1 MSQTDKLTHKDVKEL
16 AKHDV
21 FRERTIETI
30 EYVSEHKGDLYKYIG
45 LGVVVVALI
54 AGFFW
59 YRGHQHS
66 LRQEALQNL
75 LNIYNATVTGGGQA
89 PPFAAKTYNTEGEK
103 TQAIRSEF
111 SKFAEAN
118 KGTNEGAI
126 AAYYLGVNWAESG
139 NGGEAEKWLTQAGD
153 EGDNDYR
160 SLAKITL
167 AQFYSSQGKEDQAL
181 KLIQQVMDHP
191 SAFISKEHATIEK
204 ARVLMKSNPAE
215 ARKLLEPLR
224 TARAAISQVA
234 LQLLSNL
241 K

>member
-1 MSQTDKLTHKDVKEL
+1 MSQTDKLTRKDVKEL

-30 EYVSEHKGDLYKYIG
+30 EYVSEHKTDLYKYIG
-45 LGVVVVALI
+45 LGVAVVALI

-66 LRQEALQNL
+66 VRQEGLQEL
-75 LNIYNATVTGGGQA
+75 LHIYNAAVTGGGQA
-89 PPFAAKTYNTEGEK
+89 PPFAAKAYNTDGEK

-118 KGTNEGAI
+118 KGTDEGAV
-126 AAYYLGVNWAESG
+126 AAYYLGVNWAEAG
-139 NGGEAEKWLTQAGD
+139 NGAEAEKWLKQAGE
-153 EGDNDYR
+153 EGNNDYR

-167 AQFYSSQGKEDQAL
+167 AQFYSAQGKNDEAL
-181 KLIQQVMDHP
+181 KLVQQVIDSP
-191 SAFISKEHATIEK
+191 SAFVSKEHATIEK
-204 ARVLMKSNPAE
+204 ARIVMKTNPAE

-224 TARAAISQVA
+224 TSRAAVSQAA
-234 LQLLSNL
+234 LQLLSDI

>member
-1 MSQTDKLTHKDVKEL
+1 MSQTDKLTRKDVKEL

-30 EYVSEHKGDLYKYIG
+30 EYVSEHKSDLYKYIG
-45 LGVVVVALI
+45 LGVAVVVLI

-59 YRGHQHS
+59 YRGYQHS
-66 LRQEALQNL
+66 VRQEGLQNL

-89 PPFAAKTYNTEGEK
+89 PPFATKAYNTEGEK

-118 KGTNEGAI
+118 KGTDEGAM
-126 AAYYLGVNWAESG
+126 AAYYLGVNWAEAG
-139 NGGEAEKWLTQAGD
+139 NGGEAEKWLKQAGE
-153 EGDNDYR
+153 EGNNDYR

-167 AQFYSSQGKEDQAL
+167 AQFYSTQGKNDEAL
-181 KLIQQVMDHP
+181 KLVQQVIDSP
-191 SAFISKEHATIEK
+191 SAFVSKEHATIEK
-204 ARVLMKSNPAE
+204 ARIVMKTNPAE
-215 ARKLLEPLR
+215 ARKMLEPLR
-224 TARAAISQVA
+224 TSRAAISQAA
-234 LQLLSNL
+234 LQLLSEI